1 MSTKLTHYIDLID
14 RQVEGRRWICTSPVA
29 VPAVNLANW
38 LMKRGALGCFV
49 VASSL
54 GTGATELGD
63 GVEMVLLGGT
73 ADDWMASLHASEAA
87 LQELPAEVLARL
99 EAFDPTGEARVIGP
113 LFAQAETV
121 AGRRLLGA
129 RPWAWRRLED
139 KTIIEAVWDAAGV
152 TRAPAEV
159 VSVADANAAHERLDQ
174 GRGTVWAADNKSG
187 WYGGASRIRCV
198 RTPEEEAE
206 ATALFAPMADQVRV
220 MPFLEGVPC
229 SIHGIVFAED
239 IVALRPMEMVVLR
252 RPASTQFQYA
262 KAASLWDPAPADR
275 EAMREAAR
283 RVGRWLRAEVGYRG
297 SFTIDGVMTVDGFR
311 PTELNPRFGAALGVM
326 AQGIKGLDLYLL
338 HLLIAEGLE
347 LDFRPDDLEALLVA
361 AADEHR
367 SASASAMVKRAPEET
382 QTLSL
387 VHTEEGWRIAGE
399 GETAEASATW
409 GPAATGGIVL
419 LKLAAEHL
427 PKGPPAGPLVADA
440 LMFLD
445 AHWSLDIG
453 PLEAA
458 TDVRSR

>member
-1 MSTKLTHYIDLID
+1 MSTQLTHYIDLID
-14 RQVEGRRWICTSPVA
+14 RQIEGRRWICTTPVA
-29 VPAVNLANW
+29 VPAIHLANW
-38 LMKRGALGCFV
+38 LMKRGARGCFV

-54 GTGATELGD
+54 GTGATEVD
-63 GVEMVLLGGT
+63 HGVEMVLLGGE
-73 ADDWMASLHASEAA
+73 ADDWMASLHAAETA
-87 LQELPAEVLARL
+87 LQELPAEVLARI

-113 LFAQAETV
+113 LFAQAQTV
-121 AGRRLLGA
+121 AGRHLLGG

-139 KTIIEAVWDAAGV
+139 KTIIDAVWDAAGV

-159 VSVADANAAHERLDQ
+159 VRVAEATSVHARLDQ

-187 WYGGASRIRCV
+187 WYGGAARIRCV
-198 RTPEEEAE
+198 RTPAEAAE
-206 ATALFAPMADQVRV
+206 ATAFFAPMADQVRV

-229 SIHGIVFAED
+229 SIHGIVFAKD
-239 IVALRPMEMVVLR
+239 IVTLRPMEMVVLR
-252 RPASTQFQYA
+252 CPGSTRFQYA

-275 EAMREAAR
+275 QAMREAAR
-283 RVGRWLRAEVGYRG
+283 RVGTWLRSEVGYRG
-297 SFTIDGVMTVDGFR
+297 AFTVDGVMTVDGFR

-347 LDFRPDDLEALLVA
+347 LDFRPDDLEALLLH

-382 QTLSL
+382 QTLAL
-387 VHTEEGWRIAGE
+387 VRTEAGWRIAEE

-409 GPAATGGIVL
+409 GAAATGGIVL
-419 LKLAAEHL
+419 LKLTAEHL
-427 PKGPPAGPLVADA
+427 PKGPPAGPLVAAA

-445 AHWSLDIG
+445 AHWRLDIG

-458 TDVRSR
+458 KDVRAR

>member
-1 MSTKLTHYIDLID
+1 LAADLNHYIDLID
-14 RQVEGRRWICTSPVA
+14 QQVEGRRWICTSPVA
-29 VPAVNLANW
+29 VPAINLANW

-49 VASSL
+49 VASAQGVG
-54 GTGATELGD
+54 GTEPGD
-63 GVEMVLLGGT
+63 GVEVVLLGDT
-73 ADDWMASLHASEAA
+73 SDDWMESLHEAEAA
-87 LQELPAEVLARL
+87 IQDLPAEVLARI
-99 EAFDPTGEARVIGP
+99 EAFDPTGAARVIGP
-113 LFAQAETV
+113 LFAQGEAV
-121 AGRRLLGA
+121 AGRRLLGS

-139 KTIIEAVWDAAGV
+139 KTIIDEIWDAARV
-152 TRAPAEV
+152 ARAPAEV
-159 VSVADANAAHERLDQ
+159 VSVADATAAHERLDQ

-198 RTPEEEAE
+198 RSPEEAAE

-252 RPASTQFQYA
+252 RPGSTRFQYA

-283 RVGRWLRAEVGYRG
+283 RVGRWLQAEVGYRG

-311 PTELNPRFGAALGVM
+311 PTELNPRFGAALGVLS
-326 AQGIKGLDLYLL
+326 QGIKGLDLYLL
-338 HLLIAEGLE
+338 HLLIAEDLD
-347 LDFRPDDLEALLVA
+347 LDFRPTELEALLIH

-367 SASASAMVKRAPEET
+367 SAAASAMVDGAPDET
-382 QTLSL
+382 QTAGL
-387 VHTEEGWRIAGE
+387 VREGRGWRLAEEGEAIA
-399 GETAEASATW
+399 AAATW
-409 GPAATGGIVL
+409 GPMASGGIVL

-427 PKGPPAGPLVADA
+427 PTGPPAGPLVASA
-440 LMFLD
+440 LRFLD
-445 AHWSLDIG
+445 QHWELGLG

-458 TDVRSR
+458 PDVRPR